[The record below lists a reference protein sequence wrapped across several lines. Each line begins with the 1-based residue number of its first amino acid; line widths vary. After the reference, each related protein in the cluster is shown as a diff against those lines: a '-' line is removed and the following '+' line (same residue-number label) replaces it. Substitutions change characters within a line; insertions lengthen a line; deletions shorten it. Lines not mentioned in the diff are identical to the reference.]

1 MTKEQIQMLADKA
14 YRSRNESDAFVAGWE
29 YSQRSM
35 KQTNNNNMKT
45 AAYVATIASIFL
57 TTILLILLI
66 S

>member
-35 KQTNNNNMKT
+35 KQTNNNMKT